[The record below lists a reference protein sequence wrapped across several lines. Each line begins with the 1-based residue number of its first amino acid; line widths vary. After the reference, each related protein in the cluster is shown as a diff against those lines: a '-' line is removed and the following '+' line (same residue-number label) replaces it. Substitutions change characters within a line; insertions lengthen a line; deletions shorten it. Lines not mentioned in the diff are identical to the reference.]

1 MAKFLVSGDVTL
13 NYSIE
18 VEAEN
23 EAEAQALAENVHLD
37 NWDFN
42 DRSYLDVWEV
52 QKIEEAK

>member
-13 NYSIE
+13 SYSIE
-18 VEAEN
+18 VEAES
-23 EAEAQALAENVHLD
+23 EAEAQELAESTHID
-37 NWDFN
+37 EWDFN